1 MHLHF
6 FTACKMRHFLKWR
19 RHSPNN
25 TKHESKLH
33 RFSQYFS
40 RNAMAFV
47 VSISQFFFRNSWMR
61 PKRRWSPRTREL
73 QAPWY
78 GLVMKSLQKYWG
90 WLIYIYIYMYI
101 YIYSSS
107 TTSLSGTSQ
116 LLQLCLFVAVPFFGF
131 GFADN
136 ATLVMQRVSE

>member
-1 MHLHF
+1 VVPENKGAPSALV
-6 FTACKMRHFLKWR
+6 WIG
-19 RHSPNN
+19 
-25 TKHESKLH
+25 HEKL
-33 RFSQYFS
+33 
-40 RNAMAFV
+40 AEILGM
-47 VSISQFFFRNSWMR
+47 ID
-61 PKRRWSPRTREL
+61 
-73 QAPWY
+73 
-78 GLVMKSLQKYWG
+78 
-90 WLIYIYIYMYI
+90 IYMYI